1 MSHTHSKHGSGFVSC
16 WCFCCYFRQSLP
28 FFPLISVFGYTN
40 MDRWK
45 ADRCLRQN
53 VNTFSNLT
61 KILLCRKQC
70 SSAIFILRLL
80 TTEGIID
87 FAIRVRT
94 LENCLNLL
102 SQDYFFLKDGADD
115 GFLFLRNYGIVLTV
129 PSEILGICLFKAMS
143 REC

>member
-1 MSHTHSKHGSGFVSC
+1 MIKVKLLFQRYIFFEFLNDFQIIGSKVSSVSKYFWMSHTHSKHGSGFVSC

-102 SQDYFFLKDGADD
+102 S
-115 GFLFLRNYGIVLTV
+115 
-129 PSEILGICLFKAMS
+129 
-143 REC
+143 